1 MHNLLE
7 DKKFLKTLAEIS
19 VKTDRK
25 PADVLD
31 DAHTYLKELYTE
43 IDPTTQTIA
52 LRLAEM
58 MLERGYDRTIDINP
72 DQIKKLARLM
82 RKHPIAFVM
91 THKTYI
97 DMAVLAVVLIRH
109 GLPLPYTFAGINMA
123 FTGLAQAGRRLG
135 AIFIRRS
142 FADNPTYKVSLRHF
156 IASVV
161 KAKGS
166 FMWAIE
172 GTRSRTGKLVWPKM
186 GILKY
191 IAEAAEYTKKDVKYI
206 PVSVVYDLIP
216 DVKDMTA
223 EGRGQEKSAESL
235 SWFINYVREMNDDL
249 GKISIRFG
257 DPVESDALKA
267 APEEGSFLDMFP
279 ESNSELPKFAFELAY
294 RINEITPVTT
304 TSLVCAVLLS
314 KFSLTKRALESDV
327 ANLMQLIESHDDDA
341 LVDRGK
347 PIGEV
352 VRIALDLLMKSQIVT
367 MQGSGVQARY
377 SISSSHYLPAVY
389 YANMA
394 VQHLVNRAF
403 IELAL
408 VSLAD
413 VKPKDRQL
421 TFWKEVMRLRDLFKF
436 EFFYSRKEQFSD
448 EIENDLEHL
457 HPNWQQKMLGKG
469 VKTHK
474 MLRDQQ
480 ILVTQSVLYPYME
493 AYRIVAQ
500 ALLNLDTNKPFSESS
515 FLKTCLNMGE
525 EMHFQGK
532 IQRVEA
538 VSKPFMLNGIRL
550 AQNKGLVPTKDDSK
564 EAEIHAFMALLDDV
578 AARMSTLQAIT
589 MDRPKA
595 FAPDV
600 PRERDIVPGSKTES
614 LTRDIQNSESGSHI
628 GAFFDLD
635 RTLINGFSAKQ
646 FVQNRVF
653 SGKMS
658 AQEVVSQ
665 FGGVLV
671 YAMGN
676 GNFAGLAATSAR
688 GVQGTKEQ
696 VFIEVGEEV
705 YTKHLA
711 QAIYPES
718 RALVSAHLA
727 QGHTVAIISAATPYQ
742 VDPVAR
748 DLGIEHVM
756 CTRMEVKNGKFTG
769 KIVEP
774 ACWGEGKAFAAREL
788 AKDHNLDLTKSYFY
802 SDSAEDMPLFEIVGR
817 PRPLNPDVDLAAIAF
832 QRDWP
837 VMRFDGN
844 VRPGMGSMV
853 RTGMLAGSIIPSALR
868 GAATGAMNLSWQD
881 GINTMMETV
890 GDLGLRS
897 AGVKLVVKGEENMW
911 NARPAVFL
919 FNHQSST
926 DLFIMAKLLRKDATG
941 VAKKELQYSPLG
953 PLMMAAGIVFVDRS
967 DRKKAIESMDNATET
982 LKSGISIAV
991 APEGTRSYDYKLGP
1005 FKKGAFHIAMKAGV
1019 PIVPIVITNAHDAMP
1034 RGSSVVRATAVEVVV
1049 LPAVPIEDWRV
1060 EDLDKHIESVRNMY
1074 LAELGQTDPV
1084 KPAPKSD
1091 GAETESAAEIS
1102 EKDLVSSPKYSNGT
1116 AKINRPEA

>member
-1 MHNLLE
+1 MLELLE
-7 DKKFLKTLAEIS
+7 DKKFLDTLATIA
-19 VKTDRK
+19 VKTGRK

-43 IDPTTQTIA
+43 VDPTTQSIA

-58 MLERGYDRTIDINP
+58 MLERGYDHTIDTNP
-72 DQIKKLARLM
+72 EEIKKLTRLM

-97 DMAVLAVVLIRH
+97 DMAVLAVVLVRH

-123 FTGLAQAGRRLG
+123 FTGLAQAGRKLG

-142 FADNPTYKVSLRHF
+142 FANNPVYKYSLRHF

-191 IAEAAEYTKKDVKYI
+191 VAEAAQYTKKEVKYI

-223 EGRGQEKSAESL
+223 EGRGRDKNPESL
-235 SWFINYVREMNDDL
+235 SWFINYVRDMNDDL
-249 GKISIRFG
+249 GKISLRFG
-257 DPVESDALKA
+257 DPVEPQKIES
-267 APEEGSFLDMFP
+267 APDEGSFLDMF
-279 ESNSELPKFAFELAY
+279 EDSNSELPKFAFELAY
-294 RINEITPVTT
+294 RINQVTPVTT

-327 ANLMQLIESHDDDA
+327 ASLMQLIESHDDDA

-347 PIGEV
+347 PIGET
-352 VRIALDLLMKSQIVT
+352 VRIALDLLIKSKIVNMHGT
-367 MQGSGVQARY
+367 GVQARY
-377 SISSSHYLPAVY
+377 AIDSSQYLPTVY

-394 VQHLVNRAF
+394 VQHLVNRSF

-408 VSLAD
+408 VSIAD
-413 VKPKDRQL
+413 KKPKDRQL
-421 TFWKEVMRLRDLFKF
+421 AFWQEIMNLRDLFKF
-436 EFFYSRKEQFSD
+436 EFFYSRKEIFSD
-448 EIENDLEHL
+448 EIEHDLSHL
-457 HPNWQQKMLGKG
+457 NPDWEAKMRGTGIKNYQ
-469 VKTHK
+469 

-480 ILVTQSVLYPYME
+480 VLVTQSVLYPYME

-500 ALLNLDTNKPFSESS
+500 ALLNLDTNKPFSESA
-515 FLKTCLNMGE
+515 LLQNCLMLGE

-550 AQNKGLVPTKDDSK
+550 AQNKNLIPSK
-564 EAEIHAFMALLDDV
+564 ENPKTAEITAFMEQLDDV
-578 AARMSTLQAIT
+578 AARMGTLQSII
-589 MDRPKA
+589 MERPKA
-595 FAPDV
+595 FVPDV
-600 PRERDIVPGSKTES
+600 PIERDIVPGSKMDNVTK
-614 LTRDIQNSESGSHI
+614 DVVNSEGGSHI

-635 RTLINGFSAKQ
+635 RTLIEGFSAKE
-646 FVQNRVF
+646 FFQNRLF
-653 SGKMS
+653 SGRMTP
-658 AQEVVSQ
+658 QEVVAQ
-665 FGGVLV
+665 FGGVIV

-676 GNFAGLAATSAR
+676 GNFAGLAAVSAR

-711 QAIYPES
+711 DAIYPES
-718 RALVSAHLA
+718 RALVAAHMA
-727 QGHTVAIISAATPYQ
+727 KGHTVAIISAATPYQ
-742 VDPVAR
+742 VDPIAR

-756 CTRMEVKNGKFTG
+756 CTRMEVVNGKFSG

-774 ACWGEGKAFAAREL
+774 ACWGDGKAFAAREL
-788 AKDHNLDLTKSYFY
+788 AKEHNLDLAKSYFY
-802 SDSAEDMPLFEIVGR
+802 TDSAEDMALLEIVGK
-817 PRPLNPDVDLAAIAF
+817 PRPLNPDADLAAVAF

-837 VMRFDGN
+837 VMRFDGSK
-844 VRPGMGSMV
+844 RPGVGSMV
-853 RTGMLAGSIIPSALR
+853 RTGMLAGSMVPAALR
-868 GAATGAMNLSWQD
+868 GMATGAINLSWQD
-881 GINTMMETV
+881 GVNTMMETV

-911 NARPAVFL
+911 NARPAVFI

-926 DLFIMAKLLRKDATG
+926 DLFIMAKLMRKDATG

-953 PLMMAAGIVFVDRS
+953 PLMMAAGIVFVDRA
-967 DRKKAIESMDNATET
+967 DRKKAIESLKQTKET
-982 LKSGISIAV
+982 LQSGISIAI
-991 APEGTRSYDYKLGP
+991 APEGTRSYDYKLGV
-1005 FKKGAFHIAMKAGV
+1005 FKKGAFHIAMNAGV
-1019 PIVPIVITNAHDAMP
+1019 PIVPVVIKNAHDAMP
-1034 RGSSVVRATAVEVVV
+1034 RGSSVVRSTAVEVVV
-1049 LPAVPIEDWRV
+1049 LPAVHTDNWHVDTID
-1060 EDLDKHIESVRNMY
+1060 DHIEMVRNMY
-1074 LAELGQTDPV
+1074 LKELGQLESV
-1084 KPAPKSD
+1084 K
-1091 GAETESAAEIS
+1091 
-1102 EKDLVSSPKYSNGT
+1102 
-1116 AKINRPEA
+1116 

>member
-1 MHNLLE
+1 MLNLLE
-7 DKKFLKTLAEIS
+7 DKKFLKTLAEIA
-19 VKTDRK
+19 VKTGRK

-52 LRLAEM
+52 MRLAEM
-58 MLERGYDRTIDINP
+58 MLERGYERTIDINP
-72 DQIKKLARLM
+72 DQIKKLTRLM

-97 DMAVLAVVLIRH
+97 DMAVLGVVLVRH

-123 FTGLAQAGRRLG
+123 FTGLAQAGRKLG

-191 IAEAAEYTKKDVKYI
+191 IAEAAQYTKKDVKYI

-223 EGRGQEKSAESL
+223 EGRGREKSAESL
-235 SWFINYVREMNDDL
+235 SWFINYVRDMNDDL
-249 GKISIRFG
+249 GKISLRFG
-257 DPVESDALKA
+257 DPVESDALNA
-267 APEEGSFLDMFP
+267 APDEGSFLDMFP
-279 ESNSELPKFAFELAY
+279 ESSSELPKFAFELAY

-327 ANLMQLIESHDDDA
+327 ANLMQLIESHDGDA

-347 PIGEV
+347 PIGEA
-352 VRIALDLLMKSQIVT
+352 VRIALDLLTNSDIVT

-377 SISSSHYLPAVY
+377 AIKSSNYLPAVY

-394 VQHLVNRAF
+394 VQHLVSRSF

-408 VSLAD
+408 VSLAN
-413 VKPKDRQL
+413 VPPKRRQL
-421 TFWKEVMRLRDLFKF
+421 TFWSEVMSLRDLFKF
-436 EFFYSRKEQFSD
+436 EFFYSRKELFSD
-448 EIENDLEHL
+448 EIEADLEHL
-457 HPNWQQKMLGKG
+457 HPNWQEKLLGTG
-469 VKTHK
+469 VKKHK

-480 ILVTQSVLYPYME
+480 ILVTQAVLYPYME

-500 ALLNLDTNKPFSESS
+500 ALLNLDTNKPFSESG
-515 FLKTCLNMGE
+515 FLQTCLHMGE

-550 AQNKGLVPTKDDSK
+550 AQNRGLLPTKDDPK
-564 EAEIHAFMALLDDV
+564 TEKIHAFMAQLDDV
-578 AARMSTLQAIT
+578 AARMGTLQAIT
-589 MDRPKA
+589 MDKPKA

-600 PRERDIVPGSKTES
+600 PVERDIVPGSKTDN
-614 LTRDIQNSESGSHI
+614 LTRDLRNSEGGSHI

-646 FVQNRVF
+646 FMQNRAL
-653 SGKMS
+653 SGRMTT
-658 AQEVVSQ
+658 QEVLAQ
-665 FGGVLV
+665 FSGVLV

-696 VFIEVGEEV
+696 VYIELGEEV

-711 QAIYPES
+711 EAIYPES

-727 QGHTVAIISAATPYQ
+727 LGHTVAIVSAATPYQ
-742 VDPVAR
+742 VNPVAR

-774 ACWGEGKAFAAREL
+774 ACWGEGKAYAAREL
-788 AKDHNLDLTKSYFY
+788 AKEHNLDLSKSYFY
-802 SDSAEDMPLFEIVGR
+802 SDSAEDMPLFDIVGK
-817 PRPLNPDVDLAAIAF
+817 PRPLNPDVDLAAVAF

-837 VMRFDGN
+837 VMRFDGKA
-844 VRPGMGSMV
+844 RPSVGSMV
-853 RTGMLAGSIIPSALR
+853 RTGLLAGSIIPSALR
-868 GAATGAMNLSWQD
+868 GAATGALNLSWQD

-897 AGVKLVVKGEENMW
+897 AGVKLVVKGEDNMW

-941 VAKKELQYSPLG
+941 VAKKELRYSPLG
-953 PLMMAAGIVFVDRS
+953 PLMMAAGIVFIDRG

-982 LKSGISIAV
+982 LRNGISIAV
-991 APEGTRSYDYKLGP
+991 APEGTRSYDYKLGE
-1005 FKKGAFHIAMKAGV
+1005 FKKGAFHIAMQAGV
-1019 PIVPIVITNAHDAMP
+1019 PVVPIVIKNAHDAMP
-1034 RGSSVVRATAVEVVV
+1034 RGASVVRSTAVEVVV
-1049 LPAVPIEDWRV
+1049 LPAVPTDGWHV
-1060 EDLDKHIESVRNMY
+1060 DTLDERIQEVRNLY
-1074 LAELGQTDPV
+1074 LNELGQVEPS
-1084 KPAPKSD
+1084 KPEPKSPKAD
-1091 GAETESAAEIS
+1091 SAPSDEIS
-1102 EKDLVSSPKYSNGT
+1102 ESDLIGSPKYSNGT